1 MDRKGKGQPITS
13 WTIHMI
19 FRDFLG
25 KRAGLIKALTT
36 GPSFPLHYE
45 KFRQQ
50 CDPQKPY
57 MCLYGCPD
65 ETWELKEPPDVPHEL
80 PEPNIG
86 INFARDG
93 MPEKEWLGRIAIH
106 SDAWLYSYAFYIAIR
121 ADLDAET
128 RMRLFDMINFNPTIY
143 EIVRGTVNTKRAKE
157 KPPGTSS
164 KKTPL
169 ETLHTSLP
177 FIPHPRAASL
187 AVSFSTSAAA
197 VAVVAVACCIL
208 TLPDN
213 EPWRSAE
220 GWWGPYYGGR
230 HPKTFP
236 GRPDPAAKSGSLQG
250 TTVI

>member
-1 MDRKGKGQPITS
+1 MDRKGKGQAITS

-36 GPSFPLHYE
+36 DYE

-93 MPEKEWLGRIAIH
+93 MPEKEWLAHIAIH

-121 ADLDAET
+121 AGLDAET
-128 RMRLFDMINFNPTIY
+128 RQQLFNMINSSPTIY
-143 EIVRGTVNTKRAKE
+143 EIVSKTVKMPAKE
-157 KPPGTSS
+157 DTSS
-164 KKTPL
+164 
-169 ETLHTSLP
+169 ESNN
-177 FIPHPRAASL
+177 
-187 AVSFSTSAAA
+187 
-197 VAVVAVACCIL
+197 
-208 TLPDN
+208 D
-213 EPWRSAE
+213 
-220 GWWGPYYGGR
+220 
-230 HPKTFP
+230 
-236 GRPDPAAKSGSLQG
+236 KSSS
-250 TTVI
+250 

>member
-36 GPSFPLHYE
+36 DYE
-45 KFRQQ
+45 RFRQQ
-50 CDPQKPY
+50 CDPQEPY

-93 MPEKEWLGRIAIH
+93 MPEKGWLAHIAIH

-121 ADLDAET
+121 AGLDAET
-128 RMRLFDMINFNPTIY
+128 RQQLFNMINSNPTIY
-143 EIVRGTVNTKRAKE
+143 EIVYETVKMPAKE
-157 KPPGTSS
+157 ETSS
-164 KKTPL
+164 ESRKDI
-169 ETLHTSLP
+169 S
-177 FIPHPRAASL
+177 S
-187 AVSFSTSAAA
+187 S
-197 VAVVAVACCIL
+197 
-208 TLPDN
+208 
-213 EPWRSAE
+213 
-220 GWWGPYYGGR
+220 
-230 HPKTFP
+230 
-236 GRPDPAAKSGSLQG
+236 
-250 TTVI
+250 

>member
-93 MPEKEWLGRIAIH
+93 MPEKEWLAHIAIH

-121 ADLDAET
+121 AGLDAET
-128 RMRLFDMINFNPTIY
+128 SHLPSPCPYDHSRWLQRSLNGRSLLPSRLPLLFPSSNS
-143 EIVRGTVNTKRAKE
+143 RA
-157 KPPGTSS
+157 P
-164 KKTPL
+164 
-169 ETLHTSLP
+169 
-177 FIPHPRAASL
+177 SL
-187 AVSFSTSAAA
+187 AFSSS
-197 VAVVAVACCIL
+197 AVVAVA
-208 TLPDN
+208 
-213 EPWRSAE
+213 
-220 GWWGPYYGGR
+220 
-230 HPKTFP
+230 
-236 GRPDPAAKSGSLQG
+236 AADYLNLSDDELMAA
-250 TTVI
+250 